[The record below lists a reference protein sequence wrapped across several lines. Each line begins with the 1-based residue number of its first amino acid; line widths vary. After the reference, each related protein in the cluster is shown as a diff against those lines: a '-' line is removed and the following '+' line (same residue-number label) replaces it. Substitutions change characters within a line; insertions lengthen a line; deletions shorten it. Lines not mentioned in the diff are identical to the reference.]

1 MHKIEKFPQIDGELG
16 WLETVPEGVF
26 VMGGRNG
33 VGVVKGTYLEYYT
46 ADYLSGGK
54 SDNLDFVLQNAKPSW
69 IPPDPFRGIGA
80 KMRLNKET
88 RCAKGEV

>member
-1 MHKIEKFPQIDGELG
+1 
-16 WLETVPEGVF
+16 
-26 VMGGRNG
+26 MGGCNG
-33 VGVVKGTYLEYYT
+33 VGVVKGTYVGYYM
-46 ADYLSGGK
+46 ADYIAGVK

-88 RCAKGEV
+88 ICAKGEV